1 MMASTSSGQSHLP
14 PSLDAVLS
22 EITHSRDDESL
33 NKYLKHLANG
43 SRETQ
48 DLVFASMLPN
58 NNDPLDV
65 LLDNIPRYTIG
76 LLYIL

>member
-1 MMASTSSGQSHLP
+1 MASTSSGQSHSL
-14 PSLDAVLS
+14 PSLDAVLN
-22 EITHSRDDESL
+22 EITHSTDDESL
-33 NKYLKHLANG
+33 NKYLRHLANG
-43 SRETQ
+43 SREAQ